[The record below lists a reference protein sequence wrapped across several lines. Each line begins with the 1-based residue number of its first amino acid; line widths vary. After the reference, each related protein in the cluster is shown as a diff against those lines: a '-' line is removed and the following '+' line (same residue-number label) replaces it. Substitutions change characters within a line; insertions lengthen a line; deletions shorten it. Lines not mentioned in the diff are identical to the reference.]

1 MGVLFPSPN
10 GIISPKLRSDLRPRS
25 LCAYQEHSPA
35 SLFLQATRLSLWVMF
50 LHPFLPDS
58 WTEQLASFSVSPIFS
73 S

>member
-1 MGVLFPSPN
+1 M
-10 GIISPKLRSDLRPRS
+10 SDLRLGS

-50 LHPFLPDS
+50 LHPLLPDS
-58 WTEQLASFSVSPIFS
+58 WTEQLAGFSVSPIFS